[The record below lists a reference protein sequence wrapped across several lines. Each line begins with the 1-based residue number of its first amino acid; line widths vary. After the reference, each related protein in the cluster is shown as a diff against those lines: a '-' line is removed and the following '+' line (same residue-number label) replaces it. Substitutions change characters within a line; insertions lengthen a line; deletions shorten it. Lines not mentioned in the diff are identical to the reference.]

1 MANKKEIWKPILING
16 KKPSVEYMIS
26 NHGRFGVLKNDKGLF
41 YQLADIIGS
50 IQDKKEKVSPFFYL
64 KK

>member
-26 NHGRFGVLKNDKGLF
+26 NHGRFGVLKNNKGLIEARPF
-41 YQLADIIGS
+41 LQLVDIIGS
-50 IQDKKEKVSPFFYL
+50 IQDKKEKV
-64 KK
+64 